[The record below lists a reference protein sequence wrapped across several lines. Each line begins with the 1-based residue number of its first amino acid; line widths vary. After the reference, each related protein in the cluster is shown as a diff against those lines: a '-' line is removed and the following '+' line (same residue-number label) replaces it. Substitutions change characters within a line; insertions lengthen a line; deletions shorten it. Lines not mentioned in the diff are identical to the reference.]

1 MRSQTVY
8 IVKAYLTPN
17 VSVHTCARGHI
28 IGISF
33 TSLTLEVLI
42 LARNP
47 LVNAHSSMYFTAS
60 SLDRKPSSTSHGAK
74 DWSEAGGE
82 GLEGKSPV
90 EADGPPAPSKP
101 SSSSWMEEPSSDE
114 ASQSLGASR
123 DECKLAPPAPG
134 GGPDV
139 RLSSARAATSSVGGD
154 CMLARCGD
162 ELGTELGSSTG
173 C

>member
-1 MRSQTVY
+1 M
-8 IVKAYLTPN
+8 
-17 VSVHTCARGHI
+17 HTCARGHI

-33 TSLTLEVLI
+33 TSRTLEVLI
-42 LARNP
+42 LAWNP
-47 LVNAHSSMYFTAS
+47 LVTAQSSMYFTAS
-60 SLDRKPSSTSHGAK
+60 SLDRKPSSTSHRAN

-82 GLEGKSPV
+82 GQCKSQF

-101 SSSSWMEEPSSDE
+101 ASPSWMDAPSSDE
-114 ASQSLGASR
+114 ASPSPDASL

-139 RLSSARAATSSVGGD
+139 RLSFAQAATSSVGGD
-154 CMLARCGD
+154 CTLTRCGD
-162 ELGTELGSSTG
+162 ELGTELGSAIG